1 MKKNLICT
9 FFQFLIINNLDL
21 YPYPDSLEMQ
31 DPDPYPDSMIPDP
44 QHFLKLSV

>member
-1 MKKNLICT
+1 MKKNFICT